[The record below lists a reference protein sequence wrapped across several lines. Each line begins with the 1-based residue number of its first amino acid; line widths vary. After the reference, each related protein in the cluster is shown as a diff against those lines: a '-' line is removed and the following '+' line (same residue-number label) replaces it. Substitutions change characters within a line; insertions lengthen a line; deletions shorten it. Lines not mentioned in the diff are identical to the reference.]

1 VKSHRENL
9 FLMALSTDSSE
20 MDYYRYISDFAVTL

>member
-1 VKSHRENL
+1 
-9 FLMALSTDSSE
+9 MALSTDSSE